1 MKSLVEH
8 LARYGIRHFENE
20 EYWAWA
26 EKKLGPAA
34 ARELDHLREMAVS
47 RGARRRPERLRRFYD
62 RISEPHL
69 AGIVHSMKAQA
80 IFKSGQAVEKIIAG
94 RKNILDVG
102 CGIGYLTTWYAVSAP
117 SRQVTGIDF
126 SPAAIS
132 EAVRK
137 SRELGIPNAAF
148 AVAEAGKVAPAAGR
162 RFEPPY
168 DAVVETQTVQ
178 MSVPLHGT
186 FEVLKRSLAPG
197 GILVSVPALET
208 ARHGKAFVN
217 ALRRAGFS
225 IDSFEFIYY
234 RDCGI
239 SGAYPVIVCSA
250 APGGSSGRA
259 AQPDIEAEFE
269 KAWQNLRLKGKE
281 MVRE

>member
-1 MKSLVEH
+1 MRSLSEH
-8 LARYGIRHFENE
+8 LGWYGIRHFENE

-26 EKKLGPAA
+26 EERLGPAA
-34 ARELDHLREMAVS
+34 ARELDYLRASAVS
-47 RGARRRPERLRRFYD
+47 PGARRRPERLRRFYD

-80 IFKSGQAVEKIIAG
+80 ILKSGQAVAKIIAG

-102 CGIGYLTTWYAVSAP
+102 CGIGYLTTWYAASDAS
-117 SRQVTGIDF
+117 SRVTGLDF

-132 EAVRK
+132 EAARK
-137 SRELGIPNAAF
+137 ARELGIPNVAF
-148 AVAEAGKVAPAAGR
+148 TVAEAGNGIPES
-162 RFEPPY
+162 RFGPPY
-168 DAVVETQTVQ
+168 DAVVDTQSVQ
-178 MSVPLHGT
+178 MSAPLHET
-186 FEVLKRSLAPG
+186 FAALLRGVAPG

-217 ALRRAGFS
+217 ALKRAGFA
-225 IDSFEFIYY
+225 IVSFEFIYY

-239 SGAYPVIVCSA
+239 SGAYPVIVCSST
-250 APGGSSGRA
+250 GGSSRGGRIA
-259 AQPDIEAEFE
+259 EPDIEAEFE

-281 MVRE
+281 MARE